1 MHFVSAFTISTSS
14 LLILSRGT
22 GRTAT
27 TAPFGQR
34 KVQNRHFSSWR
45 YNKFIQASLQFPL
58 LGASIPYLIM
68 MTDPIFRSHKRK
80 FCSKE
85 GKTVEGPH
93 HDSVSSNSIPNE
105 RLVEDKTVVKPMVI
119 VISGPTGSGKS
130 DVAAHLC
137 SPKHASQI
145 LQNLLASLYNSAA
158 NRKENGLPCWNVADV
173 SCGGH
178 IISADSVQAYK
189 GVNVGANK
197 PTLDERRT
205 TPYHLIDIV
214 DSTRQYNAAE
224 WTNDAISVI
233 DNLSE
238 NTRKMLHSYEYSKQD
253 NNGVLTFPHTFTLPV
268 VVGGTM
274 MYVQWLV
281 NGSPDA
287 PKPSP
292 EVEQRA
298 SDIIE
303 KYQAMG
309 DDMGWFEALKKVSSF
324 GETFQKRTEKLCGRD
339 WYRLR
344 RLMEVALAVEDCST
358 NIYTGERTGGLS
370 ALGYDVRY
378 FFLCPNDRM
387 KHAHIL
393 DERCEQMIAR
403 GLLEETL
410 DLALS
415 GNLPHGSQA
424 SRSIGYR
431 QVLSYLRRSNPK
443 TNDVT
448 AFDNFLD
455 EFTAATRQYSKKQ
468 MQWFRRDKECIFI
481 PVDLSPEITKVQRIE
496 EAAKMIMN
504 FCIMSRK
511 DYEMELR
518 GGELSLSEKTKK
530 LNEEQAKGMRVFLGQ
545 RYIFKQGSEE
555 LKKILQAAD
564 HCTSKISSN
573 DGGISSPLKN
583 SE

>member
-1 MHFVSAFTISTSS
+1 MHIVSALTISTSS
-14 LLILSRGT
+14 FMILSRGAV
-22 GRTAT
+22 RTAT
-27 TAPFGQR
+27 TAQFGQR
-34 KVQNRHFSSWR
+34 KEKKHFTSWW
-45 YNKFIQASLQFPL
+45 YNKFIQTPIQFPS
-58 LGASIPYLIM
+58 LGTAIPFYTT
-68 MTDPIFRSHKRK
+68 MTDFVPKNKRK
-80 FCSKE
+80 LCTKE
-85 GKTVEGPH
+85 GKADDGNRKPTQH
-93 HDSVSSNSIPNE
+93 NHVSSNSTPDESLKSANA
-105 RLVEDKTVVKPMVI
+105 KVKPIVI

-130 DVAAHLC
+130 DVAAYLC
-137 SPKHASQI
+137 STKHASHI
-145 LQNLLASLYNSAA
+145 LHNLFASHYNSVTS
-158 NRKENGLPCWNVADV
+158 ENDNCHLCWNVADV
-173 SCGGH
+173 NCEGH

-197 PTLDERRT
+197 PTLDERRI

-214 DSTRQYNAAE
+214 DSTDQYNAAE
-224 WTNDAISVI
+224 WTDDAISVI
-233 DNLSE
+233 DDLSE
-238 NTRKMLHSYEYSKQD
+238 NTRKILHAYEYSKEH
-253 NNGVLTFPHTFTLPV
+253 NSRVITFPQNFTLPV

-281 NGSPDA
+281 NGRPDA

-298 SDIIE
+298 SEIIGE
-303 KYQAMG
+303 YQAMG
-309 DDMGWFEALKKVSSF
+309 DDMGWIEALKVVSTY

-344 RLMEVALAVEDCST
+344 RLMEVALAVQDCST
-358 NIYTGERTGGLS
+358 NIYTGERMGGLS

-443 TNDVT
+443 ANDVT
-448 AFDNFLD
+448 TFENFLD

-481 PVDLSPEITKVQRIE
+481 PVDLSSDITKDQRIE

-504 FCIMSRK
+504 FCIISRE
-511 DYEMELR
+511 DYEMELTR
-518 GGELSLSEKTKK
+518 GEFSLSEKTKK
-530 LNEEQAKGMRVFLGQ
+530 VNEEQAKGMRVFLGK
-545 RYIFKQGSEE
+545 RNIYKQGSDE
-555 LKKILQAAD
+555 LKKILQVAD
-564 HCTSKISSN
+564 TCTSKINSSN
-573 DGGISSPLKN
+573 GDFSFP
-583 SE
+583 

>member
-1 MHFVSAFTISTSS
+1 MHIVSAFTISTSS
-14 LLILSRGT
+14 FLILSRG
-22 GRTAT
+22 GVRTAT
-27 TAPFGQR
+27 TAQFGQR
-34 KVQNRHFSSWR
+34 KVQKHFTSWW
-45 YNKFIQASLQFPL
+45 YNKFIQTPFQFPS
-58 LGASIPYLIM
+58 LGAAIPYYTTM
-68 MTDPIFRSHKRK
+68 ADFFRSNKRK
-80 FCSKE
+80 LCTMEENRKPTQH
-85 GKTVEGPH
+85 KH
-93 HDSVSSNSIPNE
+93 VSSNSIPDAG
-105 RLVEDKTVVKPMVI
+105 LKSAKATVKPMVI

-130 DVAAHLC
+130 DVAASLC
-137 SPKHASQI
+137 SPKQASHI
-145 LQNLLASLYNSAA
+145 FQNLFASHCNSVTSGID
-158 NRKENGLPCWNVADV
+158 NSHLSWNVADIY
-173 SCGGH
+173 CGGH

-197 PTLDERRT
+197 PTMDERRI

-214 DSTRQYNAAE
+214 DSTNQYNAAE
-224 WTNDAISVI
+224 WTDDAISVI
-233 DNLSE
+233 DDLSE
-238 NTRKMLHSYEYSKQD
+238 NTRKILHDYEYSKEH
-253 NNGVLTFPHTFTLPV
+253 NSRVITFPQNLTLPV

-281 NGSPDA
+281 NGRPDA

-292 EVEQRA
+292 EVEQKA
-298 SDIIE
+298 SEIIGE
-303 KYQAMG
+303 YQAMG
-309 DDMGWFEALKKVSSF
+309 DDMGWIEALKLVSTY
-324 GETFQKRTEKLCGRD
+324 GETFQRRTEKLCGRD

-344 RLMEVALAVEDCST
+344 RLMEVALAVQDCST
-358 NIYTGERTGGLS
+358 NIYTGERMGGLS

-410 DLALS
+410 DLAIS

-443 TNDVT
+443 DNDVT
-448 AFDNFLD
+448 AFENFLD

-481 PVDLSPEITKVQRIE
+481 PVDLSSEITKVQRIE

-504 FCIMSRK
+504 FCTISRE
-511 DYEMELR
+511 DYEMELTR
-518 GGELSLSEKTKK
+518 GEFSLSEKTKK
-530 LNEEQAKGMRVFLGQ
+530 LNEKQAKGMRVFLGK
-545 RYIFKQGSEE
+545 RYIYKQGSDE
-555 LKKILQAAD
+555 LKKILQVVD
-564 HCTSKISSN
+564 TCTSKINSSN
-573 DGGISSPLKN
+573 RDLTSP
-583 SE
+583 